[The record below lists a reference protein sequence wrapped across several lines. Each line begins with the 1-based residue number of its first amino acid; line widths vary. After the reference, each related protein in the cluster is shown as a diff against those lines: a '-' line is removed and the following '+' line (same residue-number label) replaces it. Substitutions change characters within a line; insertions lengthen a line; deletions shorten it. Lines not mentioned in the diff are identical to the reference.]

1 MIAFNGAKII
11 ANNEAIM
18 TCDLYGLAYTNK
30 LRSVVKLLF
39 FLGDLFTDADDIV
52 VIRETIIICF
62 SNDQMI
68 DDIDSNYFPCIYQF
82 FCDLKILFA
91 RVDFT

>member
-30 LRSVVKLLF
+30 FLSVARLLF
-39 FLGDLFTDADDIV
+39 FFGVLSTDTDDIV
-52 VIRETIIICF
+52 VI
-62 SNDQMI
+62 
-68 DDIDSNYFPCIYQF
+68 
-82 FCDLKILFA
+82 
-91 RVDFT
+91 